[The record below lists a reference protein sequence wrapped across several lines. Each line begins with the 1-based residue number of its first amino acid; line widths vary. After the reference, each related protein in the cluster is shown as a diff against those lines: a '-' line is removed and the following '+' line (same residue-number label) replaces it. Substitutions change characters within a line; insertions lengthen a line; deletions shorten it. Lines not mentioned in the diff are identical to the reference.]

1 MRLKS
6 ELYSKEQ
13 DDVIFTIIN
22 ILGITETNNTITLY
36 EIDNNERIKQQ
47 LMGLIPEIRKW
58 FSFAHINPV
67 SNPEKYKR
75 PYITIIR
82 QIPKKHY
89 IFSQKEVGITIQ
101 GNFVRTQ
108 QYTFQKRT

>member
-6 ELYSKEQ
+6 ELYKHEQ
-13 DDVIFTIIN
+13 NNTIDKIMN
-22 ILGITETNNTITLY
+22 ILGITEAKNSITLY

-47 LMGLIPEIRKW
+47 LMELIPEIRKW
-58 FSFAHINPV
+58 FSFGYIKPI
-67 SNPEKYKR
+67 SNPENYKR
-75 PYITIIR
+75 PYISILR
-82 QIPKKHY
+82 QIPKQNY